1 MKLHRF
7 VLLLQSDAVNLRS
20 STKTTATFKTNLRV
34 LPPQWYGRLRSVRF
48 LITQAEHTSIKYIY
62 MEFGRFLRIKK
73 KKAVSY
79 ESTEFGMV
87 DSQTAF

>member
-1 MKLHRF
+1 
-7 VLLLQSDAVNLRS
+7 
-20 STKTTATFKTNLRV
+20 
-34 LPPQWYGRLRSVRF
+34 
-48 LITQAEHTSIKYIY
+48 